1 MSKFSAI
8 CDAFGDV
15 YWAQRLSPSEQ
26 LAISRF
32 RQSSDMQSLQGAVG
46 NLEAELNEIRQT
58 HLDGLAAQQQ
68 IIQQEQLQAHLEEF
82 IYSVEKLVKQF
93 GAKDC
98 DVPLSVRYFNLKGV
112 RDAVEQQGIG
122 TIVIRGREN
131 KAAFEQVMAAV
142 QQMLVA
148 LEKNAEVKEAL
159 AWAEKENQRQQVVQQ
174 QTQAKKEVR
183 RQQITARLNEL
194 MGLTKPMTFM
204 EWHSH
209 KFSDYLNRKPPYDNW
224 PLLKSLPPIAYKP
237 VALFLLWY
245 LPGCGLVLLPI
256 WYHYSKKQ
264 IEKDNKAMFE
274 PEIARLQA
282 ELSSL

>member
-8 CDAFGDV
+8 CDAFGEV

-32 RQSSDMQSLQGAVG
+32 RQSSQMQALQGAVG

-93 GAKDC
+93 SAKDC
-98 DVPLSVRYFNLKGV
+98 DVPLSVRYFNLKGI

-131 KAAFEQVMAAV
+131 KSAFEQVMAAV
-142 QQMLVA
+142 QQIMA
-148 LEKNAEVKEAL
+148 SLEKDSEVKEAL
-159 AWAEKENQRQQVVQQ
+159 VWAEKENQRQQVVQQ
-174 QTQAKKEVR
+174 QAQAKKEVR
-183 RQQITARLNEL
+183 RQQIAARLTEL
-194 MGLTKPMTFM
+194 NGLIQPMTFM
-204 EWHSH
+204 QWLNH
-209 KFSDYLNRKPPYDNW
+209 KFSGYWNRKPPYDNW
-224 PLLKSLPPIAYKP
+224 PVLKNLPPLAYMA
-237 VALFLLWY
+237 VAIFLLIGFSPY
-245 LPGCGLVLLPI
+245 LLI
-256 WYHYSKKQ
+256 WYRFSKKH

-274 PEIARLQA
+274 PEIARLQS
-282 ELSSL
+282 ELNSP